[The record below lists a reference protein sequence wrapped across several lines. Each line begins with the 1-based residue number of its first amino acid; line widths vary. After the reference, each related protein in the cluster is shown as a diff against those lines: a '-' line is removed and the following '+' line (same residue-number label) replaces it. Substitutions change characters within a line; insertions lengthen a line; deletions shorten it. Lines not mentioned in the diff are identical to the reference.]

1 MGKIIDGK
9 ALAKKIK
16 NDLASRIETLKAE
29 KGIVPGL
36 TVILVGNDP
45 ASETYVSAKHRDCN
59 EVGIKSD
66 VLRLPEETTQEE
78 LLTLIGKLNKDDSV
92 HGLLVQL
99 PVPAQI
105 DEKAI
110 IRAIDPKKDVDGFH
124 VANAGA
130 LFVRD
135 DGFIACT
142 PKGIIELIKTTGVPI
157 SGQNAVVVGRSNIVG
172 KPVAM
177 LLLNENATVTICH
190 SRTKNLQEVCANA
203 DILVAAIGIP
213 EYFSGDYIKEGAIV
227 IDVGT
232 SKVAGKLKGDVMF
245 EQAEKKAAYITPVP
259 GGVGPMTRTMLL
271 ENTVLAAEMYG

>member
-1 MGKIIDGK
+1 MAVIIDGK

-16 NDLASRIETLKAE
+16 SELAVRIKTLQSE
-29 KGIVPGL
+29 RNIVPGL

-45 ASETYVSAKHRDCN
+45 ASESYVNYKHKDCA
-59 EVGIKSD
+59 EVGIKSE
-66 VLRLPEETTQEE
+66 VLRMPEETTQEE
-78 LLTLIGKLNKDDSV
+78 LLKLIGKLNKDRTV

-99 PVPAQI
+99 PVPPQI

-124 VANAGA
+124 VTNAGA

-142 PKGIIELIKTTGVPI
+142 PKGIIEMIKTTGVPI

-190 SRTKNLQEVCANA
+190 SRTKNLQEICANA

-213 EYFSGDYIKEGAIV
+213 EYFTGDYIKEGAIV

-232 SKVAGKLKGDVMF
+232 SKVAGKLKGDVVF
-245 EQAEKKAAYITPVP
+245 EQAEKKAAFITPVP

>member
-1 MGKIIDGK
+1 MAEIIDGK

-16 NDLASRIETLKAE
+16 SELTERIKTLQSE
-29 KGIVPGL
+29 RNIVPGL

-45 ASETYVSAKHRDCN
+45 ASESYVNYKHKDCA
-59 EVGIKSD
+59 EVGIKSE
-66 VLRLPEETTQEE
+66 VLRMPEETTQEE
-78 LLTLIGKLNKDDSV
+78 LLKLIGKLNKDRTV

-99 PVPAQI
+99 PVPPQI

-124 VANAGA
+124 VTNAGA

-142 PKGIIELIKTTGVPI
+142 PKGIIEMIKTTGVPI

-190 SRTKNLQEVCANA
+190 SRTKNLQEICANA

-213 EYFSGDYIKEGAIV
+213 EYFTGDYIKEGAIV

-232 SKVAGKLKGDVMF
+232 SKVAGKLKGDVVF
-245 EQAEKKAAYITPVP
+245 EQAEKKAAFITPVP

>member
-1 MGKIIDGK
+1 MAEIIDGK
-9 ALAKKIK
+9 ALAQKVKAELVK
-16 NDLASRIETLKAE
+16 RIEKLKAD

-45 ASETYVSAKHRDCN
+45 ASETYVNAKHKDCV

-66 VLRLPEETTQEE
+66 VIRLPETTTQEE
-78 LLTLIGKLNKDDSV
+78 LLALIDKLNKDKTVS
-92 HGLLVQL
+92 GLLVQL
-99 PVPAQI
+99 PVPPQI

-124 VANAGA
+124 VTNAGA
-130 LFVRD
+130 LFVKD

-142 PKGIIELIKTTGVPI
+142 PKGIIEMIKTTGVPI

-190 SRTKNLQEVCANA
+190 SRTRNLQEICANA

-213 EYFSGDYIKEGAIV
+213 EYFTGDYIKEGAIV

-232 SKVAGKLKGDVMF
+232 SKVAGKLKGDVVF
-245 EQAEKKAAYITPVP
+245 EQAAKKAAYITPVP
-259 GGVGPMTRTMLL
+259 GGVGLMTRAMLL